1 MAART
6 TTPESSTVR
15 ILASDLKLALQGD
28 LLTVSLHLQA
38 TDPPLLTP
46 DNVSEVT
53 NTARSEPE
61 RAVRLVS
68 LIQNKVES
76 DPRCYHALIGV
87 LQKNCDYYEN
97 ILKKLEETL
106 KLEKAKNVHVG
117 QPEQSTTTPTGDRSQ
132 ANGSH
137 SGARSEVH
145 EQEQVSYVSHI
156 PRHDTSID
164 HYR

>member
-1 MAART
+1 M
-6 TTPESSTVR
+6 TPESSTVR
-15 ILASDLKLALQGD
+15 ILANELKLALQGD

-68 LIQNKVES
+68 LILNKVES

-87 LQKNCDYYEN
+87 LQKDRDYHGN
-97 ILKKLEETL
+97 ILKNLEETFQ
-106 KLEKAKNVHVG
+106 LEKAKNAVHGG
-117 QPEQSTTTPTGDRSQ
+117 QPEQSTTTPTGDQSQ
-132 ANGSH
+132 RAIRGSH
-137 SGARSEVH
+137 SEAKSKYH
-145 EQEQVSYVSHI
+145 EQVS
-156 PRHDTSID
+156 
-164 HYR
+164 